1 MGVIDWITGSRPAPK
16 KVDYKYDPTLFP
28 EYENKRGPAGETY
41 DQWAKRI
48 GEDSEKSWRAYSYVT
63 RGALPGNDPGKELAT
78 RWANQEQ
85 QNKLANR
92 ITTGQNVA
100 QSALTPA
107 ANAVAAAAPQLGKPG
122 PLEEYYAS
130 LQGKANPYFEQQRKE
145 GAGKIGAMFGGQR
158 AVNSGANRAM
168 QAKFLANTNAA
179 EAQYMGNLA
188 QAAQAAQ
195 GARLGQSVGLPLS
208 VGGAQANTL
217 MQGAGLQTQTTLPYN
232 LQDYAAQLDALG
244 LSTADKDRCLRALL
258 GVGGGVASMAGGS
271 GGRGA

>member
-158 AVNSGANRAM
+158 AVNSGANMAM
-168 QAKFLANTNAA
+168 QAKVLANTNAA

-208 VGGAQANTL
+208 VGGAQSQLT
-217 MQGAGLQTQTTLPYN
+217 MQGLGLGTQTDLTMQQMQLQKYFMDIGFSQAEARDQTQKILG
-232 LQDYAAQLDALG
+232 ALG
-244 LSTADKDRCLRALL
+244 IGGAIL
-258 GVGGGVASMAGGS
+258 GSL
-271 GGRGA
+271 